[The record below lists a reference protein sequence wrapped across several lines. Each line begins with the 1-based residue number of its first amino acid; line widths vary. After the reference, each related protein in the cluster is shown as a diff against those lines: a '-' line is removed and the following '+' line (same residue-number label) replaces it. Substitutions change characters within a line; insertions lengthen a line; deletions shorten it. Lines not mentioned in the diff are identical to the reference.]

1 MSQKCSKFTQLLLM
15 YTLHCLVMSCQTRSN
30 TPEFRWIYR
39 AVQTSLATRSIS
51 KSIGIAYTALFNAF
65 QRTKPFL
72 CKSGVRGDQGT
83 GPTRPPMALRTA
95 TPNLKRSSFQ
105 PCIAVLF

>member
-15 YTLHCLVMSCQTRSN
+15 YTLHCLAMGCQTRSN

-39 AVQTSLATRSIS
+39 AVQTSLATRFIS
-51 KSIGIAYTALFNAF
+51 KSIGIAYTALFSAF
-65 QRTKPFL
+65 LRIKPWL
-72 CKSGVRGDQGT
+72 CKSGFLGDQGT

-95 TPNLKRSSFQ
+95 KLN
-105 PCIAVLF
+105 